1 MTAEQ
6 TIRKMTQAYA
16 ACGECLTLTTKQLPG
31 IQARERETFITK
43 AGADENR
50 AILIST
56 AWGEA
61 TQQCDYLSSQ
71 QKRSIFATGTMTLF
85 HLFAIKR
92 LFTFNNRV
100 RDLT

>member
-1 MTAEQ
+1 M
-6 TIRKMTQAYA
+6 
-16 ACGECLTLTTKQLPG
+16 
-31 IQARERETFITK
+31 
-43 AGADENR
+43 
-50 AILIST
+50 
-56 AWGEA
+56 
-61 TQQCDYLSSQ
+61 QQCDYLSSQ